1 MWLVEEADRPLLEQR
16 YEEQPC
22 HETSNVSKPRDASAT
37 LAQAKG
43 PLKKLNYKV
52 KSQNQ
57 RSRDVHHPP
66 KEAQRNQN
74 QNLCPRIQQDL
85 GT

>member
-1 MWLVEEADRPLLEQR
+1 MGLVKEADRPLLEQR

-22 HETSNVSKPRDASAT
+22 HETSNVSKPRDSSAT

-52 KSQNQ
+52 KSQNESSGYVQ
-57 RSRDVHHPP
+57 HAC
-66 KEAQRNQN
+66 EAAQRNQN
-74 QNLCPRIQQDL
+74 ENLCPRVQQDV